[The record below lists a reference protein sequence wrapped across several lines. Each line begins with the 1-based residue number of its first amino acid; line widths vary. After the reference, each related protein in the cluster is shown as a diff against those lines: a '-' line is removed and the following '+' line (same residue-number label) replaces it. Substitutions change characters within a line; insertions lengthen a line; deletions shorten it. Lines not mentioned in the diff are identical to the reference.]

1 MWQAQVGTW
10 QLLRAPD
17 QTQPAGG
24 ISRAIATAVLCPIS
38 LVKTRMEATGAY
50 SGAPAQGMLAVTRG
64 IVRQHGVRG
73 LWRGALPTIL
83 SNAPFS
89 AIYYSIYR
97 EIKAAASAPDRP
109 QAAVNLCA
117 ALIASMAATL
127 ATQPTDVVRARIQL
141 GANRG
146 TFESASAISKHG
158 GRAFMSGAMPRFLK
172 RSVQTALVWTLYEE
186 LFPLLSRVTS
196 AGPRDDG
203 KSGVKGGGN
212 E

>member
-1 MWQAQVGTW
+1 M
-10 QLLRAPD
+10 
-17 QTQPAGG
+17 
-24 ISRAIATAVLCPIS
+24 LCPIS
-38 LVKTRMEATGAY
+38 LIKTRMEATGAY
-50 SGAPAQGMLAVTRG
+50 SGAPAQSMLSVTRG
-64 IVRQHGVRG
+64 ILRQHGVRG

-97 EIKAAASAPDRP
+97 EIKAAASAPSRP
-109 QAAVNLCA
+109 QAAVNMGA
-117 ALIASMAATL
+117 ALIAAMAATL

-146 TFESASAISKHG
+146 TLESASAISRHG

-186 LFPLLSRVTS
+186 LFPLLSRVT
-196 AGPRDDG
+196 AAAPGQ
-203 KSGVKGGGN
+203 GGGGGAGSSA
-212 E
+212 